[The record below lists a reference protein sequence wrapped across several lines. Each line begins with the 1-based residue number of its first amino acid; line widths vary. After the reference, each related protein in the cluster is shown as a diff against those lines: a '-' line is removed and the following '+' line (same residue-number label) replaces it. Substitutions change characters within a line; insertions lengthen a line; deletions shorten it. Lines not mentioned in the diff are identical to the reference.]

1 MKPWLP
7 DLTNG
12 VGSLAG
18 LLVALALVYDLAG
31 IVPGPMMVMALGLL
45 VSGAPLGRAGK
56 VWLQERREPAAQ
68 LPEVTAALELSA
80 LMHELG
86 QGAVMRAV
94 GDVARHRRS
103 LPRGDDHA
111 E

>member
-1 MKPWLP
+1 MSRPWLP

-12 VGSLAG
+12 IGSLAG

-31 IVPGPMMVMALGLL
+31 IVPGPMMTIALGLL
-45 VSGAPLGRAGK
+45 VSGAPLKRSAQA
-56 VWLQERREPAAQ
+56 WIEERREPAAQ

-80 LMHELG
+80 LIREIG
-86 QGAVMRAV
+86 QGAVMKAV
-94 GDVARHRRS
+94 ADVAQGRRA
-103 LPRGDDHA
+103 LPRGDHA